1 LPEKIHSTQPPLKF
15 LPPDFNPFILQL
27 TKLAFPLLLRFRF
40 RPWLPSGI
48 SGFETENVVELAKLY
63 QQFQSGKVR
72 FLMAFRHPEV
82 DDPLSMFYLLSH
94 AVPKVAK
101 QHSISLQKPTHS
113 HFIYDRGM
121 TVWAGDWLGCFFS
134 KLGGMPIRRGKR
146 IDKRGLQV
154 ARQLFS
160 SSNMPLSIA
169 PEGATN
175 GHSGIVSPLEPG
187 VSQLAFWCIEDLIK
201 ENRSEE
207 VFILPIAI
215 KYSYPKPPWE
225 KLDWLLTKLERE
237 SGLIVNSSSD
247 INHQSCEEIYPQ
259 RILKLAEYLVSQME
273 EFYQRFYHLNFEA
286 IEIEPS
292 ISQNEALVKRLQ
304 RLLDKAL
311 TVAEQYFNLQPQGT
325 LIDRCRRLEDAGWS
339 YIYREDLPDLNTLP
353 PLTKGLADWVAIEAD
368 QRMKHMRLVES
379 FVAVTSNY
387 ITEKPTV
394 ERFAE
399 MTLLMFDLISRL
411 KDNTLPGRP
420 RLGWRKSHITVG
432 QPISVSQRWNKYSES
447 RQSAREEVNNL
458 TQEIS
463 EALKNMI

>member
-1 LPEKIHSTQPPLKF
+1 MPEKIRSTQPPLKF
-15 LPPDFNPFILQL
+15 LPPKFNPFIHQL

-48 SGFETENVVELAKLY
+48 SNFETENVVELVKLY
-63 QQFQSGKVR
+63 QQFQAGKVR

-82 DDPLSMFYLLSH
+82 DDPLSMFYLLSR
-94 AVPKVAK
+94 AVPKAAK
-101 QHSISLQKPTHS
+101 QHSIFLQKLTHS

-121 TVWAGDWLGCFFS
+121 TVWAGDWLGWYFS

-146 IDKRGLQV
+146 IDKRALQV
-154 ARQLFS
+154 ARQLFTN
-160 SSNMPLSIA
+160 SNMPLSIA

-207 VFILPIAI
+207 VFILPITI
-215 KYSYPKPPWE
+215 KYSYPKPPWR

-237 SGLIVNSSSD
+237 SGLVTISS
-247 INHQSCEEIYPQ
+247 NNLTNQNKEEIYYQ
-259 RILKLAEYLVSQME
+259 RILKLAEHLVVQME
-273 EFYQRFYHLNFEA
+273 DFYQRFYHINFEP
-286 IEIEPS
+286 IEIDSEFEPNTEF
-292 ISQNEALVKRLQ
+292 IKRLQ

-311 TVAEQYFNLQPQGT
+311 TVAEQYFSVPPQGT
-325 LIDRCRRLEDAGWS
+325 LIDRCRRLEDVGWS
-339 YIYREDLPDLNTLP
+339 YIYREDLADLNTLA

-379 FVAVTSNY
+379 FIAVSGNY
-387 ITEKPTV
+387 ITEKPTF

-420 RLGWRKSHITVG
+420 RLGWRQSHISVG
-432 QPISVSQRWNKYSES
+432 KPISVTQRWNKYSES
-447 RQSAREEVNNL
+447 RHSAREEVSNL
-458 TQEIS
+458 TQEIYQ
-463 EALKNMI
+463 ELKNMI